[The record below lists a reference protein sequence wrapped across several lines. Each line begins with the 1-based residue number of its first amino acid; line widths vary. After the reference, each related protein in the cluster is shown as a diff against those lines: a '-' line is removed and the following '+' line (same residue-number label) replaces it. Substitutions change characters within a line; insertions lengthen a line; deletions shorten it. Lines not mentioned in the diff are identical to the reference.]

1 MIKSPW
7 RLNGEN
13 TEHMYSKH
21 LSVYTIL
28 KTIHLNISI
37 HRYLGC
43 LHDIEIQ
50 IFKRYGYLMGIMIGP
65 RTYSY
70 SFKHHLIIHV
80 LVCLTVDQFWFWSPV
95 EMQINHMSPCF
106 PCNIAIANIISLP
119 TFNKGSERSE
129 SPWRLN
135 GEDTEQ
141 MYSKHL
147 SA

>member
-1 MIKSPW
+1 MS
-7 RLNGEN
+7 
-13 TEHMYSKH
+13 
-21 LSVYTIL
+21 
-28 KTIHLNISI
+28 IHLNISI

-43 LHDIEIQ
+43 LHDKEIQ

-129 SPWRLN
+129 SPWRLSA
-135 GEDTEQ
+135 
-141 MYSKHL
+141 YSTFRLAAQHFIYTAVFPYTGL
-147 SA
+147 SSWNRHSNFQKKSDWPK